1 VGLTQHRAMAS
12 IACLM
17 AIARHAEARE
27 LACQSSCSL
36 VLIWLA
42 VLWGVPLGLLAGVYM
57 PYTSG
62 PVAY

>member
-1 VGLTQHRAMAS
+1 
-12 IACLM
+12 M